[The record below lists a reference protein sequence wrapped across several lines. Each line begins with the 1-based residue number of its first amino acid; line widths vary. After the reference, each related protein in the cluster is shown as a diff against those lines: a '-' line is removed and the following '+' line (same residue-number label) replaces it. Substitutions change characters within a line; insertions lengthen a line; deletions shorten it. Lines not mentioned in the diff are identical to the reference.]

1 MRLRRNTF
9 AAATWS
15 ESEIVRCFAAA
26 AGAVMVAADGL
37 SRTLEGR
44 QAIKYVAAGEAD
56 HMIVMFE
63 NNPFVRLLGRGDT
76 RSHFV
81 SARCFDFPTDR
92 RVLDV
97 GAVNRNAGGRVMCGS
112 RTHSAANRLH
122 AGSLAVAG
130 GLV

>member
-15 ESEIVRCFAAA
+15 EESEIVRCFAAA
-26 AGAVMVAADGL
+26 ACAVMVAADGL
-37 SRTLEGR
+37 SRPLEGR
-44 QAIKYVAAGEAD
+44 QAIKYVAVGEAD

-76 RSHFV
+76 RSHLV
-81 SARCFDFPTDR
+81 YARCFDFPIDR

-97 GAVNRNAGGRVMCGS
+97 GAVNRKAGGPHHVGKPNAHCG
-112 RTHSAANRLH
+112 
-122 AGSLAVAG
+122 
-130 GLV
+130 